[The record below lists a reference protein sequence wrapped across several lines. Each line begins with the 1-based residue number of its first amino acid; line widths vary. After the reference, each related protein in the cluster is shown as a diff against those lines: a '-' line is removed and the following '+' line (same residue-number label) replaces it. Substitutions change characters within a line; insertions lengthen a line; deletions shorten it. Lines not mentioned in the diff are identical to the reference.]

1 MTQQIQPIFILPE
14 GATRTS
20 GRTAQKGNIAAAKA
34 VSDTVRTTLGPK
46 GMDKML
52 VDGMGDVIVT
62 NDGVTILEEMKSEHP
77 TAKMM
82 VEIAKTQEDEVGD
95 GTTTAVV
102 LAGEL
107 LSRAEELITQEVHPT
122 VLARGYR
129 LAAGKAAEVLRDT
142 SFEIKENDAEI
153 LKKIA
158 ITAMTGKGAEHAKE
172 HLADLAVRA
181 IMSVMDN
188 SGGSIS
194 VDKANVKIEKKVGGS
209 VDDSEL
215 VEGIILDK
223 EKVHPEMPGTVKSA
237 KVALLDAAVEI
248 KSTETDAKIQI
259 TDPSQLQGFMDMEE
273 KIIREKVDKVVASGA
288 NVIFC
293 QKGIDDLAQH
303 LLAKKGIFAVRRI
316 GQSDMEKLARA
327 TGGKIVTNLND
338 LSASDLGCAGLVEAK
353 RVGDEDMTFVR
364 ECTNAKAVTL
374 LIRGGTEHVID
385 EIKRAVED
393 SIGDLTAA
401 LALGRVVA
409 GAGAVET
416 ELALQLRNYA
426 QSLSGREQLA
436 VNAFADAMEII
447 PRTLAEN
454 SGLDPI
460 DVMTGLKAEH
470 GKGNKTIGIDVF
482 TGKGIDA
489 WKAGIV
495 EPLKVK
501 LQAISS
507 ASEVAVMVLR
517 IDDVIFSGKSG
528 GAGGGMPAGMPGMP
542 PGGMPEY

>member
-129 LAAGKAAEVLRDT
+129 LASGKAAEVLRDT

-338 LSASDLGCAGLVEAK
+338 LSASDLGGAGLVEAK

-436 VNAFADAMEII
+436 VNAFADAMENN
-447 PRTLAEN
+447 TKN
-454 SGLDPI
+454 
-460 DVMTGLKAEH
+460 
-470 GKGNKTIGIDVF
+470 
-482 TGKGIDA
+482 
-489 WKAGIV
+489 
-495 EPLKVK
+495 
-501 LQAISS
+501 
-507 ASEVAVMVLR
+507 
-517 IDDVIFSGKSG
+517 
-528 GAGGGMPAGMPGMP
+528 PG
-542 PGGMPEY
+542 

>member
-14 GATRTS
+14 GTTRTS
-20 GRTAQKGNIAAAKA
+20 GKTAQKGNIAAAKA

-102 LAGEL
+102 IAGEL
-107 LSRAEELITQEVHPT
+107 LGKAEDLINQEVHPT

-129 LAAGKAAEVLRDT
+129 LAAGKAAEALKEM
-142 SFEIKENDAEI
+142 SFEIKENDVEI

-158 ITAMTGKGAEHAKE
+158 ITAMTGKGAEHAKV
-172 HLADLAVRA
+172 HLADLSVRA
-181 IMSVMDN
+181 IMSVMDK
-188 SGGSIS
+188 SEGGVS
-194 VDKANVKIEKKVGGS
+194 VDKENVKIEKKVGGS

-215 VEGIILDK
+215 VEGLILDK
-223 EKVHPEMPGTVKSA
+223 EKVHPEMPEAVRNA

-303 LLAKKGIFAVRRI
+303 LLAKKGVFAVRRV

-338 LSASDLGCAGLVEAK
+338 LSDSDLGNAGLVEAK

-385 EIKRAVED
+385 EIKRAVQD

-409 GAGAVET
+409 GAGATET

-436 VNAFADAMEII
+436 VNAFADAVEII
-447 PRTLAEN
+447 PKTLAEN

-470 GKGNKTIGIDVF
+470 GKGNKTIGINVF

-489 WKAGIV
+489 WQSGIV

-517 IDDVIFSGKSG
+517 IDDVISSGKSG
-528 GAGGGMPAGMPGMP
+528 GAGGGMPPGMP

>member
-20 GRTAQKGNIAAAKA
+20 GKTAQKGNIAAAKA

-52 VDGMGDVIVT
+52 VDSMGDVIVT

-102 LAGEL
+102 IAGEL
-107 LSRAEELITQEVHPT
+107 LSKAEDLINQEVHPT

-129 LAAGKAAEVLRDT
+129 LAAAKAAEVLRET
-142 SFEIKENDAEI
+142 SFEIKETDAEM
-153 LKKIA
+153 LNKIA

-172 HLADLAVRA
+172 HLADLAVKA
-181 IMSVMDN
+181 IMAVMDKMD
-188 SGGSIS
+188 GRIS

-209 VDDSEL
+209 VENSEL

-223 EKVHPEMPGTVKSA
+223 EKVHPEMPDTVKNA

-259 TDPSQLQGFMDMEE
+259 TDPGQLQGFMDMEE
-273 KIIREKVDKVVASGA
+273 KIIREKVDKVAASGA

-303 LLAKKGIFAVRRI
+303 LLAKKGVFAVRRV
-316 GQSDMEKLARA
+316 GQSDMEKLTRA

-338 LSASDLGCAGLVEAK
+338 LSASDLGSAGLVEAK

-409 GAGAVET
+409 GAGAIET
-416 ELALQLRNYA
+416 ELAFQLRKYS

-436 VNAFADAMEII
+436 VNAFADAVEII

-460 DVMTGLKAEH
+460 DVMTALKAEH
-470 GKGNKTIGIDVF
+470 DKGNKTVGIDVF
-482 TGKGIDA
+482 TGKHVDA
-489 WKAGIV
+489 WKVGVV

-517 IDDVIFSGKSG
+517 IDDVISSGK
-528 GAGGGMPAGMPGMP
+528 GAGGGMPAGMPGGM